1 MQLEICANC
10 EELIGH
16 TPVYADGLSYCCAG
30 CGAGGPCAC
39 TYADDHLATDD
50 EATPPAT
57 ASLLRFRRPND
68 VQVIVQV
75 SGFADQRDII
85 RLAQALE
92 VSPALADMTL
102 ACLADGDAWM
112 TVHAASADIV
122 ASVMSTASPDVRLD
136 IIVNQNLV
144 EARAI
149 LPTPMMRQPETS
161 VTPPRV
167 APARSFDALPGDDLS
182 LDARFS
188 DTVEPLGSGYT
199 ALQGDLHQAEHAFTD
214 EAAPYVTLDHVDRQ
228 PRGDREEDSVLPPR
242 PRFRVFRPAP
252 PTDDGQTAELSTS
265 SGNPEFDKSRPEDVE
280 YVIVATRPFRSFAAV
295 NSYHQSIRGLDG
307 VKSTHVQRFDRGTL
321 YLAVTYQSRVPLRT
335 RLESLDEYVL
345 DVVNAT
351 SSKIDVALRGT
362 PPLARTVSNQA
373 GGGDA

>member
-16 TPVYADGLSYCCAG
+16 TPVYADGLSYCCSG

-39 TYADDHLATDD
+39 TYAEDDLAEDD
-50 EATPPAT
+50 EDPPAPV

-112 TVHAASADIV
+112 TVHAASADTV
-122 ASVMSTASPDVRLD
+122 ASVMATASPDMPLD

-149 LPTPMMRQPETS
+149 LPTPATHRP
-161 VTPPRV
+161 TPSASAGDAGAFSALSADSQEPTV
-167 APARSFDALPGDDLS
+167 SNFADLQDALH
-182 LDARFS
+182 R
-188 DTVEPLGSGYT
+188 
-199 ALQGDLHQAEHAFTD
+199 AEDGFTG
-214 EAAPYVTLDHVDRQ
+214 ETAPYVTLDHVDRE
-228 PRGDREEDSVLPPR
+228 PRGERDDDSVLPPR
-242 PRFRVFRPAP
+242 PRFRVFRPTP
-252 PTDDGQTAELSTS
+252 PSSADGLDESSTPS
-265 SGNPEFDKSRPEDVE
+265 LASEFDDSRPEDVE

-295 NSYHQSIRGLDG
+295 NTYHQAIRGLDG

-335 RLESLDEYVL
+335 RLESLEDYVL

-362 PPLARTVSNQA
+362 PPLGRSVSNQA
-373 GGGDA
+373 GGGRLTEGGEQ